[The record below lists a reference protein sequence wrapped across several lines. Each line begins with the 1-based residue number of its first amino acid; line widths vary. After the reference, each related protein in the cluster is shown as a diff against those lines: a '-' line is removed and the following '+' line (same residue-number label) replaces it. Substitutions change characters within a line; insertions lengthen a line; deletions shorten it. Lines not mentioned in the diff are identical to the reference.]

1 MSKLKQHFLKH
12 RFCYISLGLF
22 LFAFHQMIIALIA
35 TPIRCKMWEGK
46 EVEVFLTPEEW
57 RTLSGVNESLK
68 DTEWIH
74 YPITEGK
81 AEKEPF
87 FIKNKGL
94 YQPEMNFNGNKHFL
108 ISVNS
113 KYPYLNQYT
122 YINNTNM
129 FGYNTFILYDQKLQ
143 KIIVQ
148 YNEIEVYPKTPFFS
162 GRIPCNENSI
172 TEAGELRDTYLH

>member
-46 EVEVFLTPEEW
+46 EVDVFLTPEEW
-57 RTLSGVNESLK
+57 RKLSGVNESLK
-68 DTEWIH
+68 DTEWIY

-81 AEKEPF
+81 AEKDPF
-87 FIKNKGL
+87 FIKNQGL
-94 YQPEMNFNGNKHFL
+94 YQPEMDFNGNKHFL
-108 ISVNS
+108 IAVNS
-113 KYPYLNQYT
+113 KYPYLNKYT
-122 YINNTNM
+122 YINTTKM
-129 FGYNTFILYDQKLQ
+129 FGHNTFILYDQKLQ

-148 YNEIEVYPKTPFFS
+148 YNDIEGYLKNHFFS
-162 GRIPCNENSI
+162 GRFPCNENSI
-172 TEAGELRDTYLH
+172 SESNKLLKTYLN